1 MRTRA
6 SAVARALVGTLGR
19 PLGPARRPA
28 ATASAASG
36 RGRRAVGPIG
46 SGSWRRGFV
55 CPCWRS
61 PSRRPCGRCQ
71 LGSHR
76 LFVGASNS
84 GHERVVVCKRD
95 ESVFQSC
102 AVKRFGRSFPR
113 SPSRKSSPCSCCQPR
128 LGRRRRSSSGSPPAC
143 RARPVRG
150 RLRPR
155 PRGSPPSGART
166 RGVRRPC
173 ARRCGGRACSC
184 PRRGCGSGSG
194 RLGRPP
200 TPTSAH
206 RPLGRSA
213 RARGSRSL
221 LVSLV
226 GGWLG
231 GCSDAQHALD
241 GVAGSCRGRRPR
253 RGGGRASRGGGIP
266 SGGGRVRGG
275 AARVGDGPPQRC
287 NQSSELGR
295 AVAPEAEHARARQAL
310 RSHSKG
316 AQGVLLPGCSV
327 QVWERRVGGAAS
339 RWPGRPGAHKQTPV
353 QYFDTFSRLGHG
365 RPRAPGA
372 VPAHEGGIAPQ
383 SMLATRVKRARA
395 RPGRG
400 TSARGAPRWASGEL
414 PSCPCGQP

>member
-1 MRTRA
+1 MSLGYAAHCSDTSLIPASRSLERGCERPAVTMDCSVEEREGGLRAEGGLWSSLRTRA

-61 PSRRPCGRCQ
+61 PSRRPCGHCQ

-95 ESVFQSC
+95 ESVLQSC

-155 PRGSPPSGART
+155 PRGSPPSGARA
-166 RGVRRPC
+166 RGVRSPC

-194 RLGRPP
+194 RL
-200 TPTSAH
+200 
-206 RPLGRSA
+206 
-213 RARGSRSL
+213 
-221 LVSLV
+221 
-226 GGWLG
+226 
-231 GCSDAQHALD
+231 
-241 GVAGSCRGRRPR
+241 
-253 RGGGRASRGGGIP
+253 
-266 SGGGRVRGG
+266 
-275 AARVGDGPPQRC
+275 
-287 NQSSELGR
+287 
-295 AVAPEAEHARARQAL
+295 
-310 RSHSKG
+310 
-316 AQGVLLPGCSV
+316 
-327 QVWERRVGGAAS
+327 
-339 RWPGRPGAHKQTPV
+339 
-353 QYFDTFSRLGHG
+353 
-365 RPRAPGA
+365 
-372 VPAHEGGIAPQ
+372 
-383 SMLATRVKRARA
+383 
-395 RPGRG
+395 
-400 TSARGAPRWASGEL
+400 
-414 PSCPCGQP
+414 